1 MKSSVMP
8 REVVESAAR
17 ASGVYVHGASPAR
30 LGVIVRRLNDWY
42 KRNGFVVARVP
53 AEARVSTD
61 GELVFETIEPSV
73 CDTPVQIEF
82 FSPQGEA
89 ARLRVAADTVSARVG
104 PLRALA
110 AEMKLLAQIAPR
122 PLATIRSDAP
132 TSIEDALERARRR
145 GVRT

>member
-1 MKSSVMP
+1 MP

-61 GELVFETIEPSV
+61 GELLFETIEPSV
-73 CDTPVQIEF
+73 CDTPVQIDF
-82 FSPQGEA
+82 FCLK
-89 ARLRVAADTVSARVG
+89 ARQRDCELQQTLSARV
-104 PLRALA
+104 LA
-110 AEMKLLAQIAPR
+110 R
-122 PLATIRSDAP
+122 F
-132 TSIEDALERARRR
+132 AR
-145 GVRT
+145 